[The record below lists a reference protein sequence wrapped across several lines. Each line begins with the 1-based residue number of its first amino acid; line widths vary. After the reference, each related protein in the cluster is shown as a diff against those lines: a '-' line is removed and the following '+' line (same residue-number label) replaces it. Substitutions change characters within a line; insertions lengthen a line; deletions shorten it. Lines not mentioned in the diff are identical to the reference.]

1 MWDQNQE
8 DQLGSYYRGLG
19 KDDIGWTMMI
29 VSDIEKIQ
37 GILEADHTG
46 LADGLN
52 VEGDKWS
59 R

>member
-1 MWDQNQE
+1 M
-8 DQLGSYYRGLG
+8 GSYYRGLG
-19 KDDIGWTMMI
+19 KDDVGWTMMI